1 MIIFR
6 QKWFTLGPYYL
17 QIQLQGCSLHLLPQ
31 TWTPDGPQPTPN
43 AALDPPALP
52 YLLTERMKQNKLNGQ
67 IFSSVMFILNNH
79 KITPSVVDWMEA
91 DLNESLQLIIR
102 KGGG

>member
-1 MIIFR
+1 
-6 QKWFTLGPYYL
+6 
-17 QIQLQGCSLHLLPQ
+17 
-31 TWTPDGPQPTPN
+31 
-43 AALDPPALP
+43 
-52 YLLTERMKQNKLNGQ
+52 MKQNKLNGQ